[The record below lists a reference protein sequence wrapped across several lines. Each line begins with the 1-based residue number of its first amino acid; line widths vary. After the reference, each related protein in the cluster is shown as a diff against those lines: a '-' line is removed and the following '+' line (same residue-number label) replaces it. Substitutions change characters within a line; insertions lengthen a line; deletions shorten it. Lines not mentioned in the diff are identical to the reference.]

1 MKRVIVFL
9 VDDVLVKG
17 YDVERGDELSGRKI
31 VKKEVGE
38 EFFEKEFL
46 KEVGKKKK
54 EVMSCGE
61 MVVKMVELEGRFE
74 EEGDMVKKYWM
85 RDLRKKMEGWEER
98 KEKRLVEL
106 KKKYLAGGFEKRLIG
121 KREELKD
128 LERICEV
135 VGGRMVFV
143 SGERRSKVESLLY
156 NNGLRRFEVEKDL
169 GFLEGME
176 EEKYVVF
183 DNEGSLENVWKDVG
197 LKRT

>member
-1 MKRVIVFL
+1 MKKVIVFL

-17 YDVERGDELSGRKI
+17 YDVEKGDELSGRRI

-38 EFFEKEFL
+38 EFFEKVFM

-61 MVVKMVELEGRFE
+61 MVGKMIELEGRFE
-74 EEGDMVKKYWM
+74 EEGDLVKKYWI
-85 RDLRKKMEGWEER
+85 RDLRKKMEIWEER

-106 KKKYLAGGFEKRLIG
+106 RNKYLAGGFEKRLIG

-176 EEKYVVF
+176 EEEYVVF
-183 DNEGSLENVWKDVG
+183 DSEGSLENMWKDVG

>member
-1 MKRVIVFL
+1 MKKVIVFL

-17 YDVERGDELSGRKI
+17 YDVEKGDELSGRKN

-38 EFFEKEFL
+38 EFFEKEFV

-61 MVVKMVELEGRFE
+61 MVLKMVELEGRFE
-74 EEGDMVKKYWM
+74 EEGDMVKKYWI
-85 RDLRKKMEGWEER
+85 RDLRKKMEVWEER
-98 KEKRLVEL
+98 KEKRLADL
-106 KKKYLAGGFEKRLIG
+106 RNKFLAAGFEKRLIG

-169 GFLEGME
+169 GFLEGIE

-183 DNEGSLENVWKDVG
+183 DSEGSLGNMWKNVG
-197 LKRT
+197 LRRT

>member
-1 MKRVIVFL
+1 MKKVIVFL

-17 YDVERGDELSGRKI
+17 YDVENGDELSGRRI

-38 EFFEKEFL
+38 EFFEKVFV
-46 KEVGKKKK
+46 KEAGKKKK

-61 MVVKMVELEGRFE
+61 MVGKMIELEGRFE
-74 EEGDMVKKYWM
+74 EEGDTVKKYWI
-85 RDLRKKMEGWEER
+85 RDLRKKMEVWEDR

-106 KKKYLAGGFEKRLIG
+106 RKKYLAGGFEKRLIG

-135 VGGRMVFV
+135 VGGRMFFV

-169 GFLEGME
+169 GFLEGIE
-176 EEKYVVF
+176 EEEYVVF
-183 DNEGSLENVWKDVG
+183 DSEGNLENMWQEVG
-197 LKRT
+197 LRRT